1 MNAIEVKNLEKSYGS
16 FKALKG
22 INLSV
27 SRGEIFGF
35 LGPNGAGKTT
45 TIKIITT
52 MLPPDSG
59 EAYVLGHSVID
70 ESKEVRRKIGVLP
83 EAFGFYEEMRAL
95 SYLAFNGSFYRK
107 DEIRCK
113 EMLKLVGLEKVAD
126 RKISTFSH
134 GMRQKLGLAL
144 AMLNDPEVLVLDE
157 PTNGLDP
164 KAIFEFEEIIRGL
177 KDEGRTIFLSSH
189 ILPEVQKLCD
199 RVCIINEGSVVSVDS
214 VSNLSKEI
222 SALRARIGLLEPL
235 SGEILKTIESISGV
249 KKLKSEDSMIEVEV
263 ENYEILAEINE
274 ELVRSGAKVFEI
286 RTMEASLEDVFLK
299 LTGVKK

>member
-299 LTGVKK
+299 LTGVKN

>member
-1 MNAIEVKNLEKSYGS
+1 MNAIEVKNLEKSYGN
-16 FKALKG
+16 FRALKG
-22 INLSV
+22 INFSV

-59 EAYVLGHSVID
+59 ETYVLGHSIVD

-83 EAFGFYEEMRAL
+83 EAFGFYEEMSAL

-107 DEIRCK
+107 DERRCK

-164 KAIFEFEEIIRGL
+164 KAIFEFEEIIKGL
-177 KDEGRTIFLSSH
+177 KDEGKTIFLSSH

-214 VSNLSKEI
+214 VSNLSKEV

-235 SGEILKTIESISGV
+235 PGEVLKTIEGISGV

-263 ENYEILAEINE
+263 ENYEILAGINE
-274 ELVRSGAKVFEI
+274 KLVRSGAKVFEI

>member
-1 MNAIEVKNLEKSYGS
+1 MNAIEVKNLEKSYGN

-22 INLSV
+22 INFSV
-27 SRGEIFGF
+27 STGEIFGF

-59 EAYVLGHSVID
+59 ETYVLGHSVID

-83 EAFGFYEEMRAL
+83 EAFGFYEEMSAL
-95 SYLAFNGSFYRK
+95 SYLSFNGSFYRK
-107 DEIRCK
+107 DERRCK

-164 KAIFEFEEIIRGL
+164 KAIFEFEEIIKGL
-177 KDEGRTIFLSSH
+177 KDEGKTIFLSSH

-214 VSNLSKEI
+214 VSNLSKEV

-235 SGEILKTIESISGV
+235 SGEILKTIEGIGGV
-249 KKLKSEDSMIEVEV
+249 KKLKSEDSVIDVEV

-274 ELVRSGAKVFEI
+274 KLVRSGAKVFEI